1 MVSIETFIFSP
12 DTLIIALSVMNIALT
27 GAIISKAPMPTSYD
41 TNIYKDRLRR
51 STIQLMIVSILG
63 LAFGAYA
70 KWKNLYMSRWIM
82 AILTGLMVA
91 IASDMMYSF
100 TTIGS
105 DADVD
110 AVKIPTILLLTFS
123 ILLFLYSMFI
133 AIKYPTQDR
142 FDSLVSSM
150 DTDEMNSSSDYE
162 PVSPSTTLPLPGY
175 IMF

>member
-1 MVSIETFIFSP
+1 METFVFSP
-12 DTLIIALSVMNIALT
+12 DTLIIGLSVMNIALT

-70 KWKNLYMSRWIM
+70 KWKKLYMSRWIM
-82 AILTGLMVA
+82 TILTGLMVA
-91 IASDMMYSF
+91 IASDMMYSYN
-100 TTIGS
+100 TIGS

-123 ILLFLYSMFI
+123 ILLFLYSMFT
-133 AIKYPTQDR
+133 AIKYPTQDS

-150 DTDEMNSSSDYE
+150 STDETSDYE
-162 PVSPSTTLPLPGY
+162 PQELPTTLPPAY